1 MTAETKNTFMEK
13 LGTLFGVSAD
23 TLTQET
29 RLREDLNTKSM
40 QYMAIAGTIQQLSG
54 KRCSYSKVH
63 KCATIGELL
72 NLLDEKLTG

>member
-1 MTAETKNTFMEK
+1 MTAETKNEFMEK
-13 LGTLFGVSAD
+13 LSALFGLDAD
-23 TLTQET
+23 KLTLET

-72 NLLDEKLTG
+72 DLLEEKLKD